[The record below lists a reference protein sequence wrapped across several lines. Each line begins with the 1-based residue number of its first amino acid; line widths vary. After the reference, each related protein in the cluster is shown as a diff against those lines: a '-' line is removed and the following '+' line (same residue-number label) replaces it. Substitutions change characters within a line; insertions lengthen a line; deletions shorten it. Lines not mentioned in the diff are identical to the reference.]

1 MALADGTALTAESVD
16 AAATLAMGTL
26 TLGTGS
32 VLKGD
37 GRTVVAPDA
46 LAGDLGALALDGAVL
61 KVSAA
66 TAEARALKM
75 CDVALAGAK
84 IAAPAG
90 GAVSLRH
97 VTVDGVLV
105 KGGAYSAETTAWVAS
120 GTVVLGGGTIM
131 ILR

>member
-1 MALADGTALTAESVD
+1 MANSG
-16 AAATLAMGTL
+16 
-26 TLGTGS
+26 
-32 VLKGD
+32 
-37 GRTVVAPDA
+37 
-46 LAGDLGALALDGAVL
+46 LDGAVL

-75 CDVALAGAK
+75 CDVALANGAK

-105 KGGAYSAETTAWVAS
+105 KGGGDSTGTAARVTRRPGAPSPFVLLQYGSS
-120 GTVVLGGGTIM
+120 GDAVLGGGTIM